1 MKQNLNFE
9 ESLKRL
15 QEIVLKLES
24 DSIELDQA
32 LDLFKEGID
41 LTKVCQAKLT
51 DVEKQIVKIV
61 KDQEISDF
69 EISDK

>member
-24 DSIELDQA
+24 DSIALDQA

-41 LTKVCQAKLT
+41 LTKICQSKLT